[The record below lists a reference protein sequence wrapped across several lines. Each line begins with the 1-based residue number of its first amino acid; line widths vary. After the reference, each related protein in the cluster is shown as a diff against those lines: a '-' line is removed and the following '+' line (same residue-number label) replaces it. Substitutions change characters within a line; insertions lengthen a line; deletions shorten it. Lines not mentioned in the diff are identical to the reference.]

1 VFVRCERDPRRRISR
16 GAFEIESARP
26 ALEPVGGRSVSG
38 GRKWREISLR
48 GSLKGL
54 GCSGCHWQAAAKN
67 KNPLRERVSKRV
79 GFAGIRN
86 RNRNRVSRPPA
97 ILRVF
102 NGSGSVSSR
111 TGCACRRS
119 SSVERNLRQAQP
131 ALQLQQWSLR
141 VSSTDSR
148 PTLIKQRELD
158 ATNSDPAPIERNA
171 SANVGFE
178 GHEPARFS
186 RQRFVE
192 LPTQDHASFAV
203 VGSTEDRGTAR

>member
-1 VFVRCERDPRRRISR
+1 VAGDQFAGKVEENGAVRATRRPSCPAIASSPR
-16 GAFEIESARP
+16 GEILP
-26 ALEPVGGRSVSG
+26 T
-38 GRKWREISLR
+38 
-48 GSLKGL
+48 
-54 GCSGCHWQAAAKN
+54 AKR
-67 KNPLRERVSKRV
+67 KNPLREQVSKRV

-102 NGSGSVSSR
+102 NGSGSVSFR
-111 TGCACRRS
+111 TGCASRRS
-119 SSVERNLRQAQP
+119 SSVEWNLRQAEP
-131 ALQLQQWSLR
+131 ALRFQERSLR
-141 VSSTDSR
+141 VSSTYSR

-158 ATNSDPAPIERNA
+158 ATNSDPAPIQRTA

-178 GHEPARFS
+178 GHKSARFS

-203 VGSTEDRGTAR
+203 VGCAEDRGTAR